1 MFITLKWNYQR
12 KKRDLKDVS
21 KSGTCTEVVLKVQKA
36 FRQQELMK
44 WLHDFV
50 DSRQGKNNLPWRGA
64 NVEEDENGERDDT
77 GLFEYEDSSTIS
89 SEKTTVIP
97 TSNDDLEDRVEE
109 FDKEP
114 TGKQVSKTY
123 VKSSKKKRPVIKGTV
138 KENLIDDMELSL
150 IKDLNDSRKKRK
162 IKDENKEELH
172 CKSLAADLKDLPP
185 FERLNVKRE
194 IRDVVHKYQM
204 VVMYKQQPSCF
215 PTNRTSQPTPDN
227 FFQYSVP
234 INNYPSV
241 PLASL
246 IPTPR
251 KWGEHETDLQENT

>member
-1 MFITLKWNYQR
+1 MKVQSMFITLKRKYLR
-12 KKRDLKDVS
+12 KKRDLKDVN
-21 KSGTCTEVVLKVQKA
+21 KSGTSTEVVLKAQKA
-36 FRQQELMK
+36 FRQYEFMK
-44 WLHDFV
+44 WLDDYV
-50 DSRQGKNNLPWRGA
+50 ASRQGKNNLPSRGA

-77 GLFEYEDSSTIS
+77 GLFEDEDSSTIS

-97 TSNDDLEDRVEE
+97 TNEDDLEDRVEE
-109 FDKEP
+109 FDNEP
-114 TGKQVSKTY
+114 TSKQVSKTY
-123 VKSSKKKRPVIKGTV
+123 VKSAKKKRPVIKGTA

-150 IKDLNDSRKKRK
+150 IKDLNDSRKKKRK
-162 IKDENKEELH
+162 IEDENKEELY

-185 FERLNVKRE
+185 FERLNAKKE

-204 VVMYKQQPSCF
+204 AVMYKQQPSCF
-215 PTNRTSQPTPDN
+215 PTNRTSQPTPAN

-241 PLASL
+241 PLASP

-251 KWGEHETDLQENT
+251 K